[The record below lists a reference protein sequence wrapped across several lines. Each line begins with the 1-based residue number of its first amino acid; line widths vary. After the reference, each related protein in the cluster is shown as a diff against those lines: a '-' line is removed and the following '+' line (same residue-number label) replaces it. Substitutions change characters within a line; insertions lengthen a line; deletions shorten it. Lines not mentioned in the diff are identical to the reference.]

1 MRATADGRAN
11 QHARRLGKLKSAKS
25 YAGRLARRQNPAP
38 CTAPPPPHRTAKHT
52 SRFTHISRTTPT
64 ASNLRLLRG
73 PGAAAFPSC
82 TPHYRCKPP
91 LLKVRL
97 SIRGALN
104 PLCPAF
110 AGPGRHAAL
119 HRSLTPWPRL
129 PGCPQDS
136 CIRPPALRLPK
147 PSALPVLASVLVYG
161 VLLSETQYPLWQL
174 ILASWRTSG
183 GAVYTTSRYTFP

>member
-1 MRATADGRAN
+1 MAWQAQVGEKLRSQAGEEAESSAVHRTAAQQSTPLSHCTHTYHALRPLPPTFDCSADPAL
-11 QHARRLGKLKSAKS
+11 QHS
-25 YAGRLARRQNPAP
+25 RLARLT
-38 CTAPPPPHRTAKHT
+38 TA
-52 SRFTHISRTTPT
+52 
-64 ASNLRLLRG
+64 AS
-73 PGAAAFPSC
+73 
-82 TPHYRCKPP
+82 P

-174 ILASWRTSG
+174 ILACWRTSG